1 MNVEIALSFWF
12 PGSLSRTLR
21 DGAVSTDV
29 PVDCRGLMSVC
40 RKQLC
45 LSGSQGSLTMMAVD
59 GVLLPNCVVLCCVSH
74 AYDNDLCVPRDIGL
88 KDLGSDEE
96 AIGRLKH

>member
-1 MNVEIALSFWF
+1 
-12 PGSLSRTLR
+12 
-21 DGAVSTDV
+21 
-29 PVDCRGLMSVC
+29 
-40 RKQLC
+40 
-45 LSGSQGSLTMMAVD
+45 MMAVD

-74 AYDNDLCVPRDIGL
+74 AYDNDLCVPRDTGL